1 MGDRDIGS
9 KADLVGE
16 LANLSKS
23 PSSSRGGV
31 GVRGGR
37 RMVGFSEAMAAFE
50 SYYERLCVIVERS
63 LIFNRLQ
70 AQNRTALVRVCRRDE
85 KWSNRMF

>member
-9 KADLVGE
+9 KTDLVGE

-23 PSSSRGGV
+23 ASSSSGGV

-37 RMVGFSEAMAAFE
+37 RMVGCSEAMAALWK
-50 SYYERLCVIVERS
+50 SIVY
-63 LIFNRLQ
+63 
-70 AQNRTALVRVCRRDE
+70 ALVSCLKEADV
-85 KWSNRMF
+85 

>member
-9 KADLVGE
+9 KEDLVGE

-31 GVRGGR
+31 GVRGGS
-37 RMVGFSEAMAAFE
+37 RMVGLSEAMAALE
-50 SYYERLCVIVERS
+50 SYYERLCVMVERS

-70 AQNRTALVRVCRRDE
+70 AQNKIVFSTSTSKR
-85 KWSNRMF
+85 

>member
-50 SYYERLCVIVERS
+50 SYYERLCVIVERES
-63 LIFNRLQ
+63 DIQPLAGTEWNGVLNEYVEAI
-70 AQNRTALVRVCRRDE
+70 RR
-85 KWSNRMF
+85 

>member
-9 KADLVGE
+9 KVDLVGE

-37 RMVGFSEAMAAFE
+37 RMVGFSEAMAALE
-50 SYYERLCVIVERS
+50 SYYERLCVMVERS

-70 AQNRTALVRVCRRDE
+70 AQNKIVVSTSTSKR
-85 KWSNRMF
+85 